1 MSSLYVL
8 AMARLAIPDDAR
20 AIAEVHVPVVAGG
33 LPGCP
38 LPTSFST
45 RSTWTVA
52 AEMIEG
58 VIRDESKGLLVAE
71 QDGHLAGFSML
82 AASYDE
88 SWGEVL
94 AIYASPD
101 HWGVGVGYELMAASV
116 EWLQEQ
122 GYQRAMLMVL
132 EDNSRARTFYERQGW
147 SLGRRIRIENIGGR
161 DLTEVRYEKD
171 PLDAA

>member
-1 MSSLYVL
+1 LSSLYVL

-20 AIAEVHVPVVAGG
+20 AIAEVHVRSWQAAYRGVVADEF
-33 LPGCP
+33 LDS
-38 LPTSFST
+38 LDVD
-45 RSTWTVA
+45 RRV
-52 AEMIEG
+52 EMIEG

-71 QDGHLAGFSML
+71 QDGHVAGFSML

-88 SWGEVL
+88 GWGEVL

-116 EWLQEQ
+116 EWLHEQ

-132 EDNSRARTFYERQGW
+132 EDNPRARTFYERQGW
-147 SLGRRIRIENIGGR
+147 SLGKRIRIENIGSR

>member
-1 MSSLYVL
+1 
-8 AMARLAIPDDAR
+8 MARLAIPDDAR
-20 AIAEVHVPVVAGG
+20 AIAEVHVRSWQAAYRGVVADEF
-33 LPGCP
+33 LDS
-38 LPTSFST
+38 LDVD
-45 RSTWTVA
+45 RRV
-52 AEMIEG
+52 EMIEG

-71 QDGHLAGFSML
+71 QDGHVAGFSML

-88 SWGEVL
+88 GWGEVL

-116 EWLQEQ
+116 EWLHEQ

-132 EDNSRARTFYERQGW
+132 EDNPRARTFYERQGW
-147 SLGRRIRIENIGGR
+147 SLGKRIRIENIGSR

>member
-1 MSSLYVL
+1 
-8 AMARLAIPDDAR
+8 MARLAIPGDAR
-20 AIAEVHVPVVAGG
+20 TIAEVHVRSWQAAYRGVVTDEF
-33 LPGCP
+33 LDS
-38 LPTSFST
+38 LDVD
-45 RSTWTVA
+45 RR

-58 VIRDESKGLLVAE
+58 AIRDESKGLLVAE
-71 QDGHLAGFSML
+71 QDGHVAGFSML

-88 SWGEVL
+88 GWGEVL

-132 EDNSRARTFYERQGW
+132 ENNPRARTFYERQGW
-147 SLGRRIRIENIGGR
+147 SLGKRIRIENIGGR

>member
-1 MSSLYVL
+1 
-8 AMARLAIPDDAR
+8 MARLAIPDDAR
-20 AIAEVHVPVVAGG
+20 AIAEVHVRSWRAAYRGVVADEF
-33 LPGCP
+33 LDS
-38 LPTSFST
+38 LDVD
-45 RSTWTVA
+45 RRV
-52 AEMIEG
+52 EMIEG

-71 QDGHLAGFSML
+71 QDGHVAGFSML

-88 SWGEVL
+88 GWGEVL

-101 HWGVGVGYELMAASV
+101 YWGVGVGYELMAASV

-132 EDNSRARTFYERQGW
+132 EDNPRARTFYERQGW
-147 SLGRRIRIENIGGR
+147 SLGKRIRIENIGGR

-171 PLDAA
+171 PLDAV

>member
-1 MSSLYVL
+1 
-8 AMARLAIPDDAR
+8 MARLAIPDDAR
-20 AIAEVHVPVVAGG
+20 AIAEVHVRSWRAAYRGVVADEF
-33 LPGCP
+33 LDS
-38 LPTSFST
+38 LDVD
-45 RSTWTVA
+45 RR

-71 QDGHLAGFSML
+71 QDGHVAGFSML

-88 SWGEVL
+88 GWGEVL

-132 EDNSRARTFYERQGW
+132 ENNPRARTFYERQGW
-147 SLGRRIRIENIGGR
+147 SLGKRIRIENIGGR

>member
-1 MSSLYVL
+1 
-8 AMARLAIPDDAR
+8 MARLAIPDDVR
-20 AIAEVHVPVVAGG
+20 AIAEVHVRSWQATYRGVVADEF
-33 LPGCP
+33 LDS
-38 LPTSFST
+38 LDVD
-45 RSTWTVA
+45 RRV
-52 AEMIEG
+52 EMIEG

-71 QDGHLAGFSML
+71 QDGHVAGFSML

-88 SWGEVL
+88 GWGEVL

-116 EWLQEQ
+116 EWLHEQ

-132 EDNSRARTFYERQGW
+132 EDNPRARTFYERQGW
-147 SLGRRIRIENIGGR
+147 SLGKRIRIENIGSR

>member
-1 MSSLYVL
+1 
-8 AMARLAIPDDAR
+8 MARLAIPDDAR
-20 AIAEVHVPVVAGG
+20 AIAEVHVRSWRAAYRGVVADEF
-33 LPGCP
+33 LDS
-38 LPTSFST
+38 LDVD
-45 RSTWTVA
+45 RR

-71 QDGHLAGFSML
+71 QDGHVAGFSML

-88 SWGEVL
+88 GWGEVL

-132 EDNSRARTFYERQGW
+132 ENNPRARTFYERQGW
-147 SLGRRIRIENIGGR
+147 SLGKRIRIENIGGR
-161 DLTEVRYEKD
+161 DLSEVRYEKD

>member
-1 MSSLYVL
+1 
-8 AMARLAIPDDAR
+8 MARLAIPGDAR
-20 AIAEVHVPVVAGG
+20 AIAEVHVRSWQAAYRGVVTDEF
-33 LPGCP
+33 LDS
-38 LPTSFST
+38 LDVD
-45 RSTWTVA
+45 RR

-71 QDGHLAGFSML
+71 QDGHVAGFSML

-88 SWGEVL
+88 GWGEVL

-132 EDNSRARTFYERQGW
+132 ENNPRARTFYERQGW
-147 SLGRRIRIENIGGR
+147 SLGKRIRIENIGGR

>member
-20 AIAEVHVPVVAGG
+20 AIAEVHVRSWQAAYRGVVADEF
-33 LPGCP
+33 LDS
-38 LPTSFST
+38 LDVD
-45 RSTWTVA
+45 RRV
-52 AEMIEG
+52 EMIEG

-71 QDGHLAGFSML
+71 QDGHVAGFSML

-88 SWGEVL
+88 GWGEVL

-116 EWLQEQ
+116 EWLHEQ

-132 EDNSRARTFYERQGW
+132 EDNPRARTFYERQGW
-147 SLGRRIRIENIGGR
+147 SLGKRIRIENIGSR

>member
-1 MSSLYVL
+1 
-8 AMARLAIPDDAR
+8 MARLAIPDDAR
-20 AIAEVHVPVVAGG
+20 AIAEVHVRSWQAAYRGVVADEF
-33 LPGCP
+33 LDS
-38 LPTSFST
+38 LDVD
-45 RSTWTVA
+45 RRV
-52 AEMIEG
+52 EMIEG

-71 QDGHLAGFSML
+71 QDGHVAGFSML

-88 SWGEVL
+88 GWGEVL

-116 EWLQEQ
+116 EWLHEQ

-132 EDNSRARTFYERQGW
+132 EDNPRARTFYERQGW
-147 SLGRRIRIENIGGR
+147 SLGKRIRIENIGGR